1 MKIVADLHI
10 HSYYSRA
17 TSKNLNFEHLY
28 KWAQLKGVNV
38 VGTGDIAHPGWL
50 TEMREKLEP
59 AEEGLFRLKAEIA
72 REMDQEIPVACRG
85 EVRFMLAG
93 EISNIYKKY
102 DRVRKI
108 HNVVFLP
115 SLDAVEKLQRRLE
128 KIGNIRSDGRP
139 ILGLDA
145 RDLFEIVLETDP
157 AAHLI
162 PAHIW
167 TPWFSLFG
175 SKSGFDRIEDC
186 FNDLTPHIFA
196 LETGLSSDPPMNWR
210 WSALDNYTL
219 VSNSD
224 AHSPQKLA
232 REATLFETD
241 LSYPAMFAAMQS
253 GDPKTFRGTL
263 EFFPQEGKYHHD
275 GHRKC
280 GTNWTPKTTVA
291 HDMRCLRCGKPV
303 TVGVMH
309 RIETLADR
317 AEGERPEKIAPFH
330 SLIPLPEVLSEIYDV
345 GPNSKRVQKA
355 YLSLLGKLGSEL
367 YILQDAPLEDLARDG
382 GARLAE
388 GIRRMRNCEVRPIA
402 GYDGEFGVIKLFE
415 KGEPAIYAS
424 QLDLF
429 PARGKTAAPG
439 TDKNGDVPATEK
451 TPVAE
456 VKDPSVDKKCG
467 SPLTASNETDGD
479 DLLAGLN
486 PEQRD
491 AVFCVDR
498 PLLVMA
504 GPGTGKTRTLTHR
517 IAYLIR
523 EKTVAPEN
531 ILAITFTNKAA
542 GEMAERID
550 ALCGTEIA
558 GRVTI
563 NTFHGFGAM
572 VLRESGKNIGVEP
585 GFAIL
590 DSLTQKR
597 FLAKLFPDYKTRKL
611 QRLAKNISEAKN
623 VLLASG
629 EGESGKSVLSDDAF
643 LKDYQAY
650 EKALR
655 SYQLVDYDDLL
666 LQPVKLYSR
675 FPEVLAAYQQRYR
688 WISIDEYQDINASQ
702 YALVRMLNTEL
713 INFCAIGDADQAIY
727 GFRGADRSY
736 FLRYQE
742 DFPKTAKVQLTRNY
756 RSNRNI
762 VQAAGQVISRGDDSS
777 GLPLISDIVS
787 KKLIEFHVASTGKA
801 EAEFV
806 VHQIEQRI
814 GGTSHFSMDSGRAG
828 GEEKNRGFSDFAVLY
843 RLNRQVDDLVEAFER
858 SGIPYQTTERIS
870 FFEHPVIQQVL
881 AYLWFAWNPQSL
893 FHLENI
899 YQEGNADGQPAE
911 FLQIAEMAKNN
922 DSSNWDVLLSFRET
936 DAFNDSQKAWL
947 SKFIPLI
954 SEIRTGIQQEAVA
967 GFIQKILMF
976 MQLQLSVTW
985 PEEDRQL
992 LDQLIVMAGEYMF
1005 DLQGF
1010 LQNTALQREGDAYDP
1025 RADRV
1030 SLMTLHASKGLEF
1043 PVVFMLGC
1051 EEGVLPFARRGMKS
1065 DLEEERRLFYV
1076 GMTRAKD
1083 NLILSR
1089 AGKRQLDKRKMEN
1102 ASSRFLADIELALQ
1116 AQLATDKPK
1125 KVVLRKEK
1133 QNQLKLF

>member
-28 KWAQLKGVNV
+28 KWAQLKGVHV

-50 TEMREKLEP
+50 AEMREKLEP

-72 REMDQEIPVACRG
+72 REMDREIPVACRG

-145 RDLFEIVLETDP
+145 RDLFEIVLETDSS
-157 AAHLI
+157 AHLI

-232 REATLFETD
+232 REATLFETE
-241 LSYPAMFAAMQS
+241 LSYTAMFDAMKS
-253 GDPKTFRGTL
+253 ADPETFRGTL

-280 GTNWTPKTTVA
+280 GTNWTPKTTIA

-317 AEGERPEKIAPFH
+317 TEGERPEKTAPFH
-330 SLIPLPEVLSEIYDV
+330 SLIPLPEVLSEIYEV

-355 YLSLLGKLGSEL
+355 YLGLLGKLGSEL
-367 YILQDAPLEDLARDG
+367 HILQDAPLEDLARDG

-429 PARGKTAAPG
+429 PSKGKPAASLVDNSGEVLSTEETVAAAEKDATA
-439 TDKNGDVPATEK
+439 
-451 TPVAE
+451 
-456 VKDPSVDKKCG
+456 DKKCG
-467 SPLTASNETDGD
+467 SPLTASDETDGD

-486 PEQRD
+486 PAQRE
-491 AVFCVDR
+491 AVLCVDR

-523 EKTVAPEN
+523 EKSVAPEN

-542 GEMAERID
+542 GEMAERV
-550 ALCGTEIA
+550 ASLCEAEKA
-558 GRVTI
+558 GRITI

-572 VLRESGKNIGVEP
+572 VLRESGESIGIDP
-585 GFAIL
+585 GFTIL
-590 DSLTQKR
+590 DGLNQKL

-623 VLLASG
+623 VLLTGG
-629 EGESGKSVLSDDAF
+629 EGETRKNIMSDESF
-643 LKDYQAY
+643 LDDYQTY
-650 EKALR
+650 EKSLR

-666 LQPVKLYSR
+666 LQPVKLFSR
-675 FPEVLAAYQQRYR
+675 FPEVLAAYQERYR

-702 YALVRMLNTEL
+702 YALIRMLNTDDT
-713 INFCAIGDADQAIY
+713 NFCAIGDADQAIY

-742 DFPKTAKVQLTRNY
+742 DFPQTAKVQLTRNY

-777 GLPLISDIVS
+777 GLALISDIVS

-806 VHQIEQRI
+806 VQQIEERI
-814 GGTSHFSMDSGRAG
+814 GGTSHFSMDSDRAT
-828 GEEKNRGFSDFAVLY
+828 GEEKSRGFSDFAVLY
-843 RLNRQVDDLVEAFER
+843 RLNRQVDDLVEALER
-858 SGIPYQTTERIS
+858 SGIPYQSTERIS

-893 FHLENI
+893 FHLDNI
-899 YQEGNADGQPAE
+899 YQEDSTKDQAGEFWRVAE
-911 FLQIAEMAKNN
+911 LAKNAGLR
-922 DSSNWDVLLSFRET
+922 NWDVLQAFREN
-936 DAFNDSQKAWL
+936 DAFSDTQKAWL

-976 MQLQLSVTW
+976 MQLQFSVTW

-992 LDQLIVMAGEYMF
+992 LDQLIAVAGEF
-1005 DLQGF
+1005 QVDLQGF

-1030 SLMTLHASKGLEF
+1030 SLMTLHAAKGLEF
-1043 PVVFMLGC
+1043 PVVFMVGC
-1051 EEGVLPFARRGMKS
+1051 EEGILPFSRRGMKS

-1089 AGKRQLDKRKMEN
+1089 VGKRQLENRKMEN
-1102 ASSRFLADIELALQ
+1102 NASRFLADIELALQ
-1116 AQLATDKPK
+1116 AQLTTEKPK